1 VRARTDA
8 LDGDLGDGERSL
20 SLKEPMMTNEHN
32 KAIVRQFYEAFAAD
46 DHATMNALLAP
57 DLVAYSHN
65 APAPMNRETHVQG
78 IQIWNAAFK
87 TAFTVEEQLAEGDT
101 VATRVT
107 MRAVHSEGNFQGL
120 PPSGKQIVTSGI
132 SLERVKDG
140 KIVER
145 RVESDW
151 LGMLQQIGLI
161 PGAADSQSATA
172 AAVVNR

>member
-1 VRARTDA
+1 
-8 LDGDLGDGERSL
+8 
-20 SLKEPMMTNEHN
+20 MMTNEHN
-32 KAIVRQFYEAFAAD
+32 KAIVRRFYEAFAAD

-57 DLVAYSHN
+57 DLAAYSHH
-65 APAPMNRETHVQG
+65 APGPMNRDTHVQG
-78 IQIWNAAFK
+78 IRVWNAAFK

-107 MRAVHSEGNFQGL
+107 MRAVHSEGDFQEL
-120 PPSGKQIVTSGI
+120 PPSGKQIVTGGI

-161 PGAADSQSATA
+161 PGTANSPSATA
-172 AAVVNR
+172 ATAANR